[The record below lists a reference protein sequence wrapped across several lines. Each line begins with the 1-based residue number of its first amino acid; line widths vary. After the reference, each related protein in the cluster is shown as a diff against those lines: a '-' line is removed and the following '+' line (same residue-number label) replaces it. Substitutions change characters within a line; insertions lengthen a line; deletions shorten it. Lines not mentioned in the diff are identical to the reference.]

1 AGVGNAVNETVVFA
15 FMVLF
20 TINIIVT
27 AVGVQF
33 TLK

>member
-1 AGVGNAVNETVVFA
+1 MVFP

-33 TLK
+33 MLEARGQT